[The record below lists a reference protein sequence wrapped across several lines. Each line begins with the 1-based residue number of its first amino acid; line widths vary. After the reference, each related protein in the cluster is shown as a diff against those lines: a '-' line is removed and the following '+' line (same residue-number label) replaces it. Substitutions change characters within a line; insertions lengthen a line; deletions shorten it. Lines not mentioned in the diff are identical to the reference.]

1 MELGLGWVTHLVS
14 YRQFLE
20 PRREADSVQSRQP
33 LWWLGRWVCYVGVLG
48 MAIGSVVISLVSSC
62 HSCFSF
68 ANEDASNL
76 LFSIWAISYLLLFR
90 W

>member
-1 MELGLGWVTHLVS
+1 MELELGWVVHLM
-14 YRQFLE
+14 YYKQFLE
-20 PRREADSVQSRQP
+20 PRHEVDSVQNRQP
-33 LWWLGRWVCYVGVLG
+33 VWWFGRWVFYVGVLG
-48 MAIGSVVISLVSSC
+48 MAIGPVVISSLSSC

-76 LFSIWAISYLLLFR
+76 LFSIWPISHLLLFR